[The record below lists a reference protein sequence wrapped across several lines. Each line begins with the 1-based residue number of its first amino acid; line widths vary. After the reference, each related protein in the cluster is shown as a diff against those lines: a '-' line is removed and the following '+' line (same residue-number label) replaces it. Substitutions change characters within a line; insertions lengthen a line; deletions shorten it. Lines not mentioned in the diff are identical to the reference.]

1 MAVRIVSDLQA
12 LLKLLIHSPVEFVLV
27 GGFAAVLHGC
37 NQTTRDIDICVIY
50 SHEQIRLLRE
60 ILRPFHPRHR
70 MEDPKRS
77 FLDAPKDLSKEQDF
91 YLLTDLGELDVIT
104 RVEGIGNY
112 YDVLQN
118 SQEIEIYGGKCR
130 LISIDDL
137 IKSKKALGRHRDL
150 VTAMELEAIREEK
163 PTLKRF

>member
-1 MAVRIVSDLQA
+1 VRIVSDLQA

-37 NQTTRDIDICVIY
+37 NQTTRDIDICVVY

-60 ILRPFHPRHR
+60 ILEPFHPKHR
-70 MEDPKRS
+70 MEYPKRS
-77 FLDAPKDLSKEQDF
+77 FLDTPGDLSKEQDF

-118 SQEIEIYGGKCR
+118 SLEIEIFGGTCR

-137 IKSKKALGRHRDL
+137 IQSKKALGRHRDL
-150 VTAMELEAIREEK
+150 VTAM
-163 PTLKRF
+163 